1 MKYSI
6 AEMLD
11 MLTIANI
18 KLVMIKEQIMPL
30 AERNEQAKAL
40 HDTISEQLKE
50 VQRALPP
57 QIQLA
62 AKDIMELLLVNY
74 QIFDAV
80 DTVSFDRDDAV
91 VADAG
96 RRAQKL
102 NLLRSKLKQSLDEY
116 FEGWSKEVKI

>member
-1 MKYSI
+1 MKYSV
-6 AEMLD
+6 AELLD

-18 KLVMIKEQIMPL
+18 KLMMIKEEVMPM
-30 AERNEQAKAL
+30 AERNEQARAL
-40 HDTISEQLKE
+40 CDTINEQLAE

-57 QIQLA
+57 QIQVA
-62 AKDIMELLLVNY
+62 AKDILELLLVNY
-74 QIFDAV
+74 QIFKAV
-80 DTVSFDRDDAV
+80 DTVSFSQEDQV

-102 NLLRSKLKQSLDEY
+102 NLLRSKLKQALDEY